1 MTAEIENMTTTNV
14 LQELRGSTFF
24 GGFAEDHL
32 KRLAELGRVETFPAR
47 ETIFEEYEPAKDVY
61 IILSGE
67 ISLAICEPEEK
78 CKQIAVVHAGDLM
91 GWSPLVGRARLYDTA
106 HTLTPVRALSFNG
119 EELMKFC
126 AANPA
131 FGFQFMHR
139 VACTLA
145 ERLGGT
151 RLQLL
156 EMCGIHLPEFPTESD

>member
-1 MTAEIENMTTTNV
+1 MTTEIETMSTTHV
-14 LQELRGSTFF
+14 LTALRGSPFF
-24 GGFAEDHL
+24 SGFADDQL
-32 KRLAELGRVETFPAR
+32 RRLAELGRIEDFPAR
-47 ETIFEEYEPAKDVY
+47 KTVFEEYDLAKDVY
-61 IILSGE
+61 VILSGQ
-67 ISLAICEPEEK
+67 ISLAICEPEDK
-78 CKQIAVVHAGDLM
+78 CKQIAVVHPGDLM
-91 GWSPLVGRARLYDTA
+91 GWSPLVGRARLYDSA
-106 HTLTPVRALSFNG
+106 HTLTPVQALAFDG

-156 EMCGIHLPEFPTESD
+156 EMSGIHLPEFPTESD

>member
-1 MTAEIENMTTTNV
+1 MSTTNV
-14 LQELRGSTFF
+14 LQALRTSTFF
-24 GGFAEDHL
+24 SGFSDDHL
-32 KRLAELGRVETFPAR
+32 KRLAELGRVEEFPVHK
-47 ETIFEEYEPAKDVY
+47 TVFEEYEPAKDVY
-61 IILSGE
+61 VILSGE

-106 HTLTPVRALSFNG
+106 HTLTPVRALEFDG

-156 EMCGIHLPEFPTESD
+156 EMSGVHLPEFPTESD

>member
-1 MTAEIENMTTTNV
+1 MSTTNV
-14 LQELRGSTFF
+14 LAALRGCPFF
-24 GGFAEDHL
+24 SGIPDDHL
-32 KRLAELGRVETFPAR
+32 RRLAELGRIEDFPAR
-47 ETIFEEYEPAKDVY
+47 ETVFQEFELAKEVY
-61 IILSGE
+61 VVLQGQ
-67 ISLAICEPEEK
+67 ISLAICEPAEV
-78 CKQIAVVHAGDLM
+78 CKQIAVIHAGDLM
-91 GWSPLVGRARLYDTA
+91 GWSPLVGRARLYDSA
-106 HTLTPVRALSFNG
+106 HTLTPVQALAFDG

-156 EMCGIHLPEFPTESD
+156 EMSGVHLPDVPTESD

>member
-1 MTAEIENMTTTNV
+1 MTTTNV
-14 LQELRGSTFF
+14 LEALRSSPFF
-24 GGFAEDHL
+24 SGCADDHL
-32 KRLAELGRVETFPAR
+32 KRLAELGRIEEFPAR
-47 ETIFEEYEPAKDVY
+47 ATVFEEYELAKEVFV
-61 IILSGE
+61 ILSGQ

-106 HTLTPVRALSFNG
+106 HTLTPVRALAFNG

-156 EMCGIHLPEFPTESD
+156 EMSGVHLPEFPTESD